1 MIDLL
6 VFSILGISMVV
17 FSILV
22 VFHPS
27 LVYGAISLGFLG
39 MMNAGLFILLG
50 FTFVGLFY
58 LLVYV
63 GAAVVFILF
72 AVTMFR
78 AVPSVEFR
86 AKSLAV
92 IIASLLA
99 LSLALVF
106 WSYYGVSVSPQ
117 SFSLQDLSNMF
128 VENYWFPLLVTALAL
143 VTTLIEGI
151 TLARREIE

>member
-1 MIDLL
+1 
-6 VFSILGISMVV
+6 MVV
-17 FSILV
+17 FSIFV

-39 MMNAGLFILLG
+39 MVNAGLFILLG
-50 FTFVGLFY
+50 FTFVGLFH

-72 AVTMFR
+72 VVTMFR
-78 AVPSVEFR
+78 VVPTVEFR

-99 LSLALVF
+99 FSLALVF
-106 WSYYGVSVSPQ
+106 WSYSGVPVNPQ